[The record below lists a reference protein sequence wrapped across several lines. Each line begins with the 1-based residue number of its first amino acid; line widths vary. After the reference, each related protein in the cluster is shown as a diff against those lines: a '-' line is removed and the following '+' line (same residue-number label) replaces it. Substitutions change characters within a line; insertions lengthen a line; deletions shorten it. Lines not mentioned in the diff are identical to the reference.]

1 MFMSFKIYSKVNK
14 MEDNRIVSINKN
26 KEPEIDA
33 LGSITETIES
43 FPILEKDILKL
54 TLGLV
59 ESVRYTTEEIA

>member
-1 MFMSFKIYSKVNK
+1 